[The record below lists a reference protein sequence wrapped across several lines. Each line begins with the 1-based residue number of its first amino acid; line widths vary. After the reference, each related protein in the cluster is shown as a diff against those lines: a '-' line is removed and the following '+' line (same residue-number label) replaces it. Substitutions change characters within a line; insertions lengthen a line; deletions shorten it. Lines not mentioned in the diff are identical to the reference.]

1 MLFLS
6 SKDVESLLEIKKLPA
21 IIEDCFRAYA
31 TGQAVMPP
39 KVYLDLPEYKGD
51 FRAMPAYLKGACGL
65 KWVCVYPHNPQN
77 YGLPAIIGILIYSD
91 PATGM
96 PLAIMEASSLTSYRT
111 AAASAVATRYLANP
125 EAKTLG
131 MVGCGI
137 QARDHIKIL
146 AEEFLF
152 DYIYLYDINPAKAIE
167 LKQLFP
173 HLPMETASLE
183 ETCRADI
190 LCTLTPARKPI
201 IQKRFL
207 KPGTHI
213 DAIGADAPG
222 KQELDLEILKQA
234 RIFVDDVK
242 QSTHAGEIN
251 VAISSGVLTKEDI
264 AGTLGEVIAGKCP
277 GRRTK
282 DEITV
287 FDSTGL
293 AIQDIALAAY
303 LYERAIKHRI
313 GLEVEL
319 F

>member
-1 MLFLS
+1 MLLLS
-6 SKDVESLLEIKKLPA
+6 SKDVESLLEIEKLPA

-77 YGLPAIIGILIYSD
+77 YGLPAIIGLLIYSD

-146 AEEFLF
+146 AEELSF
-152 DYIYLYDINPAKAIE
+152 DCIYLYDINPAKAIE

-173 HLPMETASLE
+173 HLPIKTTFLE

-201 IQKRFL
+201 IQKRFIR
-207 KPGTHI
+207 PGTHI
-213 DAIGADAPG
+213 NAIGADASG
-222 KQELDLEILKQA
+222 KQELDIEILKQA

-242 QSTHAGEIN
+242 QST
-251 VAISSGVLTKEDI
+251 
-264 AGTLGEVIAGKCP
+264 
-277 GRRTK
+277 
-282 DEITV
+282 
-287 FDSTGL
+287 
-293 AIQDIALAAY
+293 
-303 LYERAIKHRI
+303 
-313 GLEVEL
+313 
-319 F
+319 